1 MIEVIEDTLIDG
13 IKLIPFLFLAYL
25 LCVFSVGMYEAEII
39 TFKQCMQDFGVYMAF
54 GCISLISKVLVRNI

>member
-1 MIEVIEDTLIDG
+1 MRRRKIQAGLNG
-13 IKLIPFLFLAYL
+13 ILFLAYL